1 MGNKNKYYGRQRALS
16 SPSAGGIFIAR
27 TVSLFVCVSASRF
40 ETIAAAAAAAA
51 TGSDAQNNP
60 TFCGAL

>member
-27 TVSLFVCVSASRF
+27 AVSLFVCVSASRF
-40 ETIAAAAAAAA
+40 ETIAAAAG
-51 TGSDAQNNP
+51 TESDAQNNP